1 MDRQTV
7 KRLIQQSIQG
17 DETAFRK
24 LVELHQ
30 PFVYSVVFRIICNE
44 FDTEEVVQETFIKVW
59 KHLSDFRNEMRF
71 STWLYKIVINLCYDR
86 LKAEKSR
93 RKVFD
98 RTVEYDVLYNILSE
112 NNIEKDYINQDQANI
127 IRCLT
132 RKLTPK
138 QKVVFVLSELEQLS
152 VEEIT
157 SITGLSAE
165 KIKSNLYCA
174 RIEIRKKLAEIS
186 KIRGTYAI

>member
-1 MDRQTV
+1 MVT
-7 KRLIQQSIQG
+7 RLIQQSVQG

-30 PFVYSVVFRIICNE
+30 PFTFSVAFRLICNE
-44 FDTEEVVQETFIKVW
+44 YDAEEVVQETFIRVW

-93 RKVFD
+93 KKVFD
-98 RTVEYDVLYNILSE
+98 RTVDYEVLYNLLSE
-112 NNIEKDYINQDQANI
+112 NNIEKDYINQEQVNI

-132 RKLTPK
+132 VKLTPK

-152 VEEIT
+152 VQEII
-157 SITGLSAE
+157 SITGLSAG

-174 RIEIRKKLAEIS
+174 RNEIRKRLDEIS